1 MTSAATAELGLSA
14 DADEGAASS
23 SAQAPGVLRRALAR
37 RGAWVGAAWLAVVAF
52 AGAFAPF
59 IANSHPLRMVMA
71 DGTTRYPL
79 WENLSPA
86 DVAIPLVLLV
96 IGVTVLLGRWTRSR
110 WRWGGCAAAAAL
122 VIAGS
127 IVFVNPPQIV
137 VYAQYRTALADGS
150 AVSATYTVIPFSP
163 SDRFRDKPEL
173 RHPLPPDT
181 IHWLGTSRRGA
192 DLLSRMIHASRVALA
207 VGFIATGIAM
217 VIGVTL
223 GGLMGYFVGFV
234 DLIGMRLVEVFSAIP
249 VFFLLL
255 TFVAFFPRNLY
266 LMMVII
272 GCTGW
277 VGYARFVRAEFFK
290 LRAMDFVQAGR
301 ACGLP
306 LWSILFR
313 HMLPNAIAPVLV
325 AASFGVPSAIL
336 YEATLSFLGLGLVD
350 EPSWGQ
356 MLSQATGAGGGFYWW
371 IAMFPGLAIFL
382 TVFGFNLFGEALRDV
397 IDVKS

>member
-1 MTSAATAELGLSA
+1 L
-14 DADEGAASS
+14 DR
-23 SAQAPGVLRRALAR
+23 P
-37 RGAWVGAAWLAVVAF
+37 GAWVGYAWLGLIAL
-52 AGAFAPF
+52 AGIFAPF
-59 IANSHPLRMVMA
+59 IASSHPWKLVLA
-71 DGTTRYPL
+71 DGTMEYPL
-79 WENLSPA
+79 LAHLTPA
-86 DVAIPLVLLV
+86 DVAIPVIAGLVVATV
-96 IGVTVLLGRWTRSR
+96 IARRWLAAR
-110 WRWGGCAAAAAL
+110 WAWGGCVGLGVLAVAL
-122 VIAGS
+122 SWGL
-127 IVFVNPPQIV
+127 VNPPELTV
-137 VYAQYRTALADGS
+137 FERSRVMLADGS
-150 AVSATYTVIPFSP
+150 AVSATYTLIPYSP
-163 SDRFRDKPEL
+163 SDRFRDQPGRGL
-173 RHPLPPDT
+173 DLPIAPNAT
-181 IHWLGTSRRGA
+181 HLMGTDRAGA

-207 VGFIATGIAM
+207 VGFIATGIALI
-217 VIGVTL
+217 IGVIL
-223 GGLMGYFVGFV
+223 GGLMGYFVGLV

-266 LMMVII
+266 IMMVII

-356 MLSQATGAGGGFYWW
+356 MLSQATGAGGNFYWW
-371 IAMFPGLAIFL
+371 IAMYPGLAIFL

>member
-1 MTSAATAELGLSA
+1 MSSAPTAEIGLA
-14 DADEGAASS
+14 VEAEDDRPTAAPPMWR
-23 SAQAPGVLRRALAR
+23 QVLAR
-37 RGAWVGAAWLAVVAF
+37 HGALVGVVWLAVVGL

-59 IANSHPLRMVMA
+59 IANSHPLRIVMA

-79 WENLSPA
+79 LENLTPA
-86 DVAIPLVLLV
+86 DVAIPLVLIVVLV
-96 IGVTVLLGRWTRSR
+96 AVVLRRWVSSK
-110 WRWGGCAAAAAL
+110 WRWGGCVGVSAV
-122 VIAGS
+122 VIVCS

-137 VYAQYRTALADGS
+137 VFAQYRQALADGS
-150 AVSATYTVIPFSP
+150 AVSAAYTVIPYSP

-173 RHPLPPDT
+173 KHPLPPDAT
-181 IHWLGTSRRGA
+181 HWLGTSRRGA
-192 DLLSRMIHASRVALA
+192 DLLSRMIHASRIAMA
-207 VGFIATGIAM
+207 VGFIATGISLI
-217 VIGVTL
+217 IGVII
-223 GGLMGYFVGFV
+223 GGLMGYFVGIV

-266 LMMVII
+266 IMMVII

-313 HMLPNAIAPVLV
+313 HMLPNAVAPVLV

-371 IAMFPGLAIFL
+371 IAAFPGFAIFL

-397 IDVKS
+397 VDPRS

>member
-1 MTSAATAELGLSA
+1 MTSAAVATSPELVEA
-14 DADEGAASS
+14 TQPAR
-23 SAQAPGVLRRALAR
+23 QRGVLRRVLVR
-37 RGAWVGAAWLAVVAF
+37 PGAWVGCVWLGIVAF
-52 AGAFAPF
+52 AGGLAPF
-59 IANSHPLRMVMA
+59 LANSHPWKLILA
-71 DGTTRYPL
+71 DGTTHYPL
-79 WENLSPA
+79 LEYLTPA
-86 DVAIPLVLLV
+86 DAAIPIVALLF
-96 IGVTVLLGRWTRSR
+96 I
-110 WRWGGCAAAAAL
+110 AAAIARRWVSFRWAWGVALGLSLLSAGAAWW
-122 VIAGS
+122 
-127 IVFVNPPQIV
+127 FVDPPQITI
-137 VYAQYRTALADGS
+137 YEKYRVMLAEGE
-150 AVSATYTVIPFSP
+150 AVSATYTLIPYSP
-163 SDRFRDKPEL
+163 SDRFRDQPDRAL
-173 RHPLPPDT
+173 SLPMPPNAT
-181 IHWLGTSRRGA
+181 HLMGTDRAGA

-207 VGFIATGIAM
+207 VGFIATGIAL
-217 VIGVTL
+217 VIGVVL
-223 GGLMGYFVGFV
+223 GGLMGYFVGIV

-266 LMMVII
+266 IMMVII

-313 HMLPNAIAPVLV
+313 HMLPNAVAPVLV

-371 IAMFPGLAIFL
+371 IAAFPGLAIFL

-397 IDVKS
+397 VDVKS